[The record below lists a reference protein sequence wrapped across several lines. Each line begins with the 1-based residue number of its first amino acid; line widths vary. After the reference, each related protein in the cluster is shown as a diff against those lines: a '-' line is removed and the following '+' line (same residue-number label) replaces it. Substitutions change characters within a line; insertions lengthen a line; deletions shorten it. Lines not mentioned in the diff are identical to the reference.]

1 MLTMVY
7 GYEVKWLND
16 PEWLPWFSYK
26 PLARSGYDI
35 GHGPMQFVRETIVC
49 ISTIVKIN
57 GTAQPSLVLDN
68 LQETE
73 KLEKAEREKAE
84 EVIARALGSLDL
96 GG

>member
-1 MLTMVY
+1 MSEKL
-7 GYEVKWLND
+7 
-16 PEWLPWFSYK
+16 SYAFGRIWMFESS
-26 PLARSGYDI
+26 P
-35 GHGPMQFVRETIVC
+35 
-49 ISTIVKIN
+49 IVKIN